1 MIVRLEDQ
9 VLKMNDKT
17 KPPDF
22 RRVAIK
28 GIGDAFDTDRISI
41 AVVGTG
47 HIGLLLACHF
57 AQANA
62 DVFGVD
68 INPDVVNKI
77 NCGKSPFFELE
88 SENLLKNSVAQGR
101 LKATEDISRALSKAN
116 VVIISVPTPLNDKG
130 EPDLT
135 CLVKATK
142 DVGKRLTRGSVV
154 VIASTVYIG
163 ATRNL
168 ILPMLEERSGLKAGR
183 DFLLGCVPQRIDPGN
198 RVHRLDN
205 TPLNVAGIDERSTEV
220 IAALF
225 ERIVN
230 ADVKR
235 VSALEVAEGS
245 KLVENTYRDVNIA
258 FANELSMFFGK
269 LGIDVNEVLDA
280 CSTKWSFQPHYPG
293 PGVGGPCIPTSPRY
307 LLRNAT
313 SSELR
318 MVRLAREINDRMPD
332 RVVDLIV
339 RGLKELIPARPARG
353 LKITV
358 LGLTY
363 KKDVGDTRDS
373 PAKKVI
379 SGLKQSSFEV
389 DVHDPI
395 IPVST
400 TKFGCK
406 NLMLEEAAKDADC
419 LVFLTDHT
427 SFKNS
432 IGKLRRLVHNPCL
445 LVDTK
450 RIFAASDFRKAGF
463 VYKRI

>member
-1 MIVRLEDQ
+1 MKVQ
-9 VLKMNDKT
+9 VHKMKT
-17 KPPDF
+17 KPKPLDF
-22 RRVAIK
+22 RRVTMK
-28 GIGDAFDTDRISI
+28 GIDDAFDTGRITA

-62 DVFGVD
+62 KVFGVD
-68 INPDVVNKI
+68 VNADVVSKI
-77 NCGKSPFFELE
+77 NSGKSPFFELE
-88 SENLLKNSVAQGR
+88 SENLVKKSVDEGR
-101 LKATEDISRALSKAN
+101 LKATEDISLALSRAN
-116 VVIISVPTPLNDKG
+116 VVIVSVPTPLNEMHK
-130 EPDLT
+130 PDLA
-135 CLVKATK
+135 CLLKATE
-142 DVGKRLTRGSVV
+142 DVGKGLRKGSVV
-154 VIASTVYIG
+154 VIASTVYVG

-168 ILPMLEERSGLKAGR
+168 ILPILEERSGLRAGR

-205 TPLNVAGIDERSTEV
+205 TPLNVGGIDKRSSDV

-230 ADVKR
+230 AEVKK

-258 FANELSMFFGK
+258 FANELSIFFEK
-269 LGIDVNEVLDA
+269 LGIDANEVLDA

-307 LLRNAT
+307 LLQNAN

-332 RVVDLIV
+332 RVVDLIA
-339 RGLKELIPARPARG
+339 RGLKELSPRTLVSGP
-353 LKITV
+353 KIAV

-379 SGLKQSSFEV
+379 DGLKRLSFEV
-389 DVHDPI
+389 AVHDPVL
-395 IPVST
+395 PVST
-400 TKFGCK
+400 MKFGCK
-406 NLMLEEAAKDADC
+406 NLSLEEAAKDADC

-427 SFKNS
+427 AFENS
-432 IGKLRRLVHNPCL
+432 IKKLERLVHDPCV

-450 RIFAASDFRKAGF
+450 RIFAASGFLKTRFR
-463 VYKRI
+463 YKRI